1 MPRIISTYATESH
14 LSGAIFDIFCRARTA
29 PNMAP
34 KATVIAQQYEQ
45 RDYDEEYWAEYE
57 AELQREIE
65 EKIAMMDKTEDKEAG
80 GEER

>member
-14 LSGAIFDIFCRARTA
+14 LSGAIFDIFCRARIA

-45 RDYDEEYWAEYE
+45 REYDEAYWAEYE

-65 EKIAMMDKTEDKEAG
+65 EKIALMELEKNKEAG
-80 GEER
+80 GEEK